1 MAEDSPI
8 SLGEEV
14 WRPISC
20 HLGRVSGIGGQ
31 LLGCPLRIWIVGLDK
46 GDIAHQGG
54 VGRAEN
60 LLSHLL
66 WIVWCHLQERER
78 REGHVQHSPSL
89 NPNPSCYL
97 INLCAPNLS
106 YVSEPQTP
114 NL

>member
-20 HLGRVSGIGGQ
+20 HRGRISGVGGQ
-31 LLGCPLRIWIVGLDK
+31 LLGRPLRIWIVGLDER
-46 GDIAHQGG
+46 DIAHQGC

-66 WIVWCHLQERER
+66 WVVRCHLQDREKKK
-78 REGHVQHSPSL
+78 
-89 NPNPSCYL
+89 
-97 INLCAPNLS
+97 INISQP
-106 YVSEPQTP
+106 
-114 NL
+114 